1 MVQKRHRLL
10 LFSEGQ
16 RIKKAIG
23 IRANF
28 VARAD
33 KFCCPWFFTPLPVV
47 FHAVA
52 RGFSRRRP
60 WLFRP
65 IPTEA
70 KNLRKN

>member
-1 MVQKRHRLL
+1 MVQKCHRLL

-33 KFCCPWFFTPLPVV
+33 KFCCPSFFTPLPVV
-47 FHAVA
+47 FYAVA
-52 RGFSRRRP
+52 RGFSRRCP
-60 WLFRP
+60 WFFT
-65 IPTEA
+65 PTA
-70 KNLRKN
+70 VVISPYPH

>member
-1 MVQKRHRLL
+1 MVQKCHRLL

-33 KFCCPWFFTPLPVV
+33 KFCCPWFFTPLPVI
-47 FHAVA
+47 FHADG
-52 RGFSRRRP
+52 RGFFTLSP
-60 WLFRP
+60 L
-65 IPTEA
+65 
-70 KNLRKN
+70 KLKS